1 MSVFKAYDIRGVYN
15 RDYNKD
21 DVYKIGFFLP
31 NLLKVDEIYVG
42 RDDRASSPEIF
53 EALSRGIM
61 DAGANVVNLGL
72 TTTPAVYFATA
83 HYDAQASVQITASH
97 NPKEYNGLKIS
108 RAKAIPVGGETGLKE
123 LEQLV
128 LHSPITPVSADK
140 RGTMQ
145 EKDIT
150 ADYLKFLTP
159 FVPNCSGLK
168 IGIDFSNGM
177 AALYVPQLLTN
188 AGATIINI
196 NEEIDGTFPNHEPNP
211 LEEKNLE
218 QIISLVKQ
226 NDLDIGIIYDGDA
239 DRAMFIDEK
248 GTFIRPDVITAVLAK
263 ALEIPQNSNVLVDIR
278 TSRGVMQYLEQTMG
292 STVHMWKVGHAF
304 AKLKLKEIDAILGG
318 ELAGHYYFRD
328 FFNCDSG
335 ILASLLVLKA
345 TKELHAQKQ
354 AISTLISEI
363 DCYANSGEIN
373 FTIEKKTEAIGAIK
387 NYAEAITD
395 LQATRDFDGYRFE
408 YPEWWLNVRSSNTE
422 PYLRIV
428 MEATNESIL
437 SKRLSEVKAILAQ
450 FQA

>member
-31 NLLKVDEIYVG
+31 SLLQVTEIYIG

-53 EALSRGIM
+53 DALSRGIL
-61 DAGANVVNLGL
+61 DAGASVVNLGL

-83 HYDAQASVQITASH
+83 HYNAQASVQITASH

-108 RAKAIPVGGETGLKE
+108 RAHAIPVGGETGLKE

-128 LHSPITPVSADK
+128 MHNTVTPVSADK
-140 RGTMQ
+140 RGSIHN
-145 EKDIT
+145 KDIT
-150 ADYLKFLTP
+150 ADYLQFLAP

-177 AALYVPQLLTN
+177 AALYVPQLLAN

-196 NEEIDGTFPNHEPNP
+196 NEEIDGNFPNHEPNP

-218 QIISLVKQ
+218 QIISLVK
-226 NDLDIGIIYDGDA
+226 NNALDIGIIYDGDA

-248 GTFIRPDVITAVLAK
+248 GQFIRPDVITAVLAE
-263 ALEIPQNSNVLVDIR
+263 ALEISPQSNVLVDIR
-278 TSRGVMQYLEQTMG
+278 TSRGVMQYLEQNMHAV
-292 STVHMWKVGHAF
+292 VHMWKVGHAF
-304 AKLKLKEIDAILGG
+304 AKLKLKEINAVLGG

-335 ILASLLVLKA
+335 ILASLLVLKVV
-345 TKELHAQKQ
+345 KNLHSEKQ
-354 AISTLISEI
+354 VMSSLINKI

-373 FTIEKKTEAIGAIK
+373 FTIEKKTEAIQAIK
-387 NYAEAITD
+387 HYAEGVSD
-395 LQATRDFDGYRFE
+395 LLEIRDFDGYRFE

-428 MEATNESIL
+428 MEANNQSTLSARLAEVTAIL
-437 SKRLSEVKAILAQ
+437 SK
-450 FQA
+450 FQS